1 MNDLSSRSLLSL
13 LQAGNVPAAEAVFD
27 RYVTRLLA
35 MARRRLSKKLN
46 RRVDADDIVQSAY
59 RSFFVHALNGDYVL
73 KRAGDLWRL
82 LAKITLH
89 KLYGQVQLPTALKRD
104 IQREENFDFT
114 SSSLPTADIADIE
127 PSPDEVAEVIEQ
139 VRLAM
144 EEMSLDQRAVL
155 ELRLAGATIEQIA
168 DAVRRSERTVR
179 RLLEQTRTAIERRLD
194 D

>member
-1 MNDLSSRSLLSL
+1 
-13 LQAGNVPAAEAVFD
+13 
-27 RYVTRLLA
+27 

-59 RSFFVHALNGDYVL
+59 RTFFVHARNGDYVL

-89 KLYGQVQLPTALKRD
+89 KLYGQVQLHTALKRD
-104 IQREENFDFT
+104 IQREENVDFVVGAP
-114 SSSLPTADIADIE
+114 SPADMIDIE

-144 EEMSLDQRAVL
+144 DEMSLDQRAVL

-168 DAVRRSERTVR
+168 NAVRRSERTVR
-179 RLLEQTRTAIERRLD
+179 RLLEQTRMDQSCLQL
-194 D
+194 